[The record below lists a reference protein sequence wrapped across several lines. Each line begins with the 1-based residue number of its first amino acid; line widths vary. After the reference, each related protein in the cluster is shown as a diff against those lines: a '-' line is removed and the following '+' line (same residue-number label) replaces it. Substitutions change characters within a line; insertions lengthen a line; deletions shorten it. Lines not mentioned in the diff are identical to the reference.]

1 LSRTLSSLLFFVAKI
16 TLANNFLAFL
26 VFSVVLVPGV
36 VVTAVVVAVVV
47 VTVFVVAVLLSVKEN
62 KVKRTLRYRKP
73 FF

>member
-26 VFSVVLVPGV
+26 VFAVVLVPGV
-36 VVTAVVVAVVV
+36 VVTVVVAVVV
-47 VTVFVVAVLLSVKEN
+47 VTVFVVAVLLSMKEN